1 MAAGARNDRNQRRW
15 ERAVGRRRESSSTK
29 PKASNQNEGSL
40 KEQKMADDKQSG
52 GKRFT
57 FTIDADTAQ
66 VVKFEAVDASGSS
79 HEISGEEMAT
89 LAQQGSQKLEQ
100 ALEEAF
106 EAGIDCVLGGED
118 RPSETKE
125 SEEDAE
131 LRHLLLTPLIEH
143 SPAKRLLQPEA
154 MNRLLLETLIQR
166 SSKPSPPPPAGG
178 PTVGP

>member
-1 MAAGARNDRNQRRW
+1 MAAGARNK
-15 ERAVGRRRESSSTK
+15 RAK
-29 PKASNQNEGSL
+29 PPKASNPKEGPL
-40 KEQKMADDKQSG
+40 KEQKMADNQQSG
-52 GKRFT
+52 GRRFT

-66 VVKFEAVDASGSS
+66 VVKFETVDASGSS
-79 HEISGEEMAT
+79 HEISGEEMAS

-131 LRHLLLTPLIEH
+131 LRHLLVTPLIEH